1 MIRTYTGAYL
11 WPRRKNRTS
20 SKNSIID
27 ILKERECLVS
37 VGIQRQGEGV
47 ALNPEGTSYFTH
59 SEFVNQTIWKYD
71 ILSK

>member
-59 SEFVNQTIWKYD
+59 SEFVNETIWKYD
-71 ILSK
+71 ILLK